1 MNRILRS
8 LFILGVMTLTVSS
21 CKKDEPKPTP
31 KPQPE
36 IPPTPPAPK
45 VYFTKSEV
53 SVRIGQTISTTL
65 ENFKGT
71 LIQDGSVEGFQVTIK
86 DNVVSIFAGEYL
98 PGDHLFKFKGNGST
112 YTLKVTLEKA
122 LELKE
127 LKDGD
132 GIYDITGRL
141 ILQAKYLGLKFD
153 KGHVSVIAM
162 SDNQDNPKERYI
174 QLYNIKRQGKVFT
187 FDLKCRAIKEPGGD
201 ALYIP
206 DGDHKDLKGYIIVDP
221 TEQSPRQQAVATLPD
236 GKQIYLRIRD
246 ESGI

>member
-1 MNRILRS
+1 
-8 LFILGVMTLTVSS
+8 MTLTVSS

-45 VYFTKSEV
+45 VYFTKSEL
-53 SVRIGQTISTTL
+53 SVRTGQTISTTL

-127 LKDGD
+127 GN
-132 GIYDITGRL
+132 GIYDIAGKL
-141 ILQAKYLGLKFD
+141 ILQARFEGKKFD
-153 KGHVSVIAM
+153 KGHLSVIAM
-162 SDNQDNPKERYI
+162 SDNQDNPKERYV

-187 FDLKCRAIKEPGGD
+187 FDLKCRAIKEPGGE

-206 DGDHKDLKGYIIVDP
+206 DGDHKDLKGYIIADP
-221 TEQSPRQQAVATLPD
+221 TEQRTRQQSVATLPD
-236 GKQIYLRIRD
+236 GKQIYLRIP
-246 ESGI
+246 EPGI

>member
-1 MNRILRS
+1 M
-8 LFILGVMTLTVSS
+8 
-21 CKKDEPKPTP
+21 
-31 KPQPE
+31 
-36 IPPTPPAPK
+36 
-45 VYFTKSEV
+45 
-53 SVRIGQTISTTL
+53 
-65 ENFKGT
+65 
-71 LIQDGSVEGFQVTIK
+71 
-86 DNVVSIFAGEYL
+86 SIFAGEYL

>member
-1 MNRILRS
+1 
-8 LFILGVMTLTVSS
+8 MTLTVSS

-71 LIQDGSVEGFQVTIK
+71 LIQDGSIEGFQVTIK
-86 DNVVSIFAGEYL
+86 DNVVSVFAGEYQ
-98 PGDHLFKFKGNGST
+98 PGDHLFKFKGNGSA

-127 LKDGD
+127 GD
-132 GIYDITGRL
+132 GIYDIAGTQ
-141 ILQAKYLGLKFD
+141 ILRAKFLGKKFD

-162 SDNQDNPKERYI
+162 LDNRDNTQERYV

-206 DGDHKDLKGYIIVDP
+206 DGDHKDLKGYIISDP
-221 TEQSPRQQAVATLPD
+221 TEQHRVQQSVATLPD
-236 GKQIYLRIRD
+236 GKQIYLRIID
-246 ESGI
+246 PGI

>member
-1 MNRILRS
+1 MNRILNS
-8 LFILGVMTLTVSS
+8 LFILGVMSLTISS
-21 CKKDEPKPTP
+21 CKKDDPQPTP

-36 IPPTPPAPK
+36 IPPTPPASE
-45 VYFTKSEV
+45 VHFTKSEV

-71 LIQDGSVEGFQVTIK
+71 LIQDGSIEGFQVTIK
-86 DNVVSIFAGEYL
+86 DNVVSVFAGEYQ

-132 GIYDITGRL
+132 GIYDITGTQ
-141 ILQAKYLGLKFD
+141 ILQAKSLGMKFD
-153 KGHVSVIAM
+153 KGHVSVIAIL
-162 SDNQDNPKERYI
+162 DDRDTPQGRYV

-236 GKQIYLRIRD
+236 GKQIYLRIRN

>member
-1 MNRILRS
+1 MNRILNS
-8 LFILGVMTLTVSS
+8 LFILGVMSLTISS
-21 CKKDEPKPTP
+21 CKKDDPQPTP

-36 IPPTPPAPK
+36 IPPTPPASE
-45 VYFTKSEV
+45 VHFTKSEV

-71 LIQDGSVEGFQVTIK
+71 LIQDGSIEGFQVTIK

-112 YTLKVTLEKA
+112 YTLKVTLEKP

-127 LKDGD
+127 GD
-132 GIYDITGRL
+132 GIYDIAGTQILRAMFTG
-141 ILQAKYLGLKFD
+141 QKFE
-153 KGHVSVIAM
+153 KGHVSVIAIL
-162 SDNQDNPKERYI
+162 DDRDTPQGRYV

-187 FDLKCRAIKEPGGD
+187 FDLKSRAIKEPGGE

-206 DGDHKDLKGYIIVDP
+206 DGDHKDLKGYIISDP
-221 TEQSPRQQAVATLPD
+221 TEQHRVQQSVATLPD
-236 GKQIYLRIRD
+236 GKQIYLRIH
-246 ESGI
+246 EPGI